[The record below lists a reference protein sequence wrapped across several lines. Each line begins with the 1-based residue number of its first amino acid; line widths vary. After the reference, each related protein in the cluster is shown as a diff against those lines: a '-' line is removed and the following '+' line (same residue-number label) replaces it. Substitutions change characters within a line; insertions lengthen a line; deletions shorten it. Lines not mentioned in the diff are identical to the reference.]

1 MTNATTQSKE
11 KELRVWVGI
20 VSHRHGYDAYVG
32 VTEEDLYEKLYAYA
46 LQWWSEVDSLPAIEG
61 FASKREAVDAYFER
75 HGSEWLQ
82 TAPGTLDADLVR
94 RALREA

>member
-1 MTNATTQSKE
+1 MTNAKTQGETKG
-11 KELRVWVGI
+11 LQVWTGI

-32 VTEEDLYEKLYAYA
+32 VTQDDLYEKLYAYA
-46 LQWWSEVDSLPAIEG
+46 LQWWGEVDGLPAVES
-61 FASKREAVDAYFER
+61 FASKRDAVDAYFEH

-94 RALREA
+94 RAMQEA